1 MSGLPFYPLASKSVF
16 IIPYSYMQM
25 PQVLTA
31 GTVVVAAGTEN
42 VLTEDGQSSESV
54 MTALHSGSSPD
65 NDDGSDI
72 SLKLS
77 YVYSKAF
84 ILCII
89 SNYETLVYL
98 LEG

>member
-1 MSGLPFYPLASKSVF
+1 
-16 IIPYSYMQM
+16 MQM

-77 YVYSKAF
+77 
-84 ILCII
+84 
-89 SNYETLVYL
+89 
-98 LEG
+98 

>member
-1 MSGLPFYPLASKSVF
+1 
-16 IIPYSYMQM
+16 MQM

-42 VLTEDGQSSESV
+42 ILAEDGQSSESV
-54 MTALHSGSSPD
+54 MTALHSGSSLD

-77 YVYSKAF
+77 
-84 ILCII
+84 
-89 SNYETLVYL
+89 
-98 LEG
+98 